1 MSMQRILETSRKLG
15 LPVIVTDIAGR
26 EPMVVLPLEQFE
38 AMAGAGGDMP
48 EVAAPAAPQLAAE
61 PAERP
66 DANRANTPYRANGN
80 NLPYSGAEAAQ
91 PPAADPTYQAAMGV
105 LERHAEQ
112 NSQNS
117 QKKDEKIEDDLPME
131 DRFYVE
137 PLDDVGG
144 G

>member
-48 EVAAPAAPQLAAE
+48 EVAAPAALQ
-61 PAERP
+61 PA
-66 DANRANTPYRANGN
+66 ANRANSPYRANGADR
-80 NLPYSGAEAAQ
+80 PYSGAAAPEA
-91 PPAADPTYQAAMGV
+91 PATDPTYQAAMGV

-112 NSQNS
+112 NNQNS

-131 DRFYVE
+131 DRFYIE